1 MLSLSTDSRRR
12 LWVDRSKQYW
22 YRHRTLFWTLHS
34 LWALATGVVVI
45 VLARERYGFVPWV
58 VAFLVLIWAS
68 TLFFGRRAAKTV
80 PGDDPPS
87 SLGQELTSYAT
98 RVFYQET
105 LFFLLPFY
113 AYSTVVGSW
122 NVVFPAL
129 LAGLA
134 ILACLDLVFDRWLR
148 ESATFGLLF
157 FATVAF
163 GALNLLLPMALSFR
177 PSAATPLASV
187 VAVATA
193 VPLAARNRERG
204 LGAWLRL
211 VAGGAILLVVGIGFP
226 QLVPPAPLRLE
237 EATFA
242 AGVDRSTLE
251 PLGTVDRAASTDAL
265 RGEIAVIARVFA
277 PSKLPARVALDW
289 YRDGALLRSSR
300 EVRIIAH
307 AAGFRVWDI
316 LGAEGGI
323 FEPGDYRVILRTAD
337 GRVFG
342 DARIRLRREGAEG
355 TSPRR

>member
-1 MLSLSTDSRRR
+1 MSGNGTEPIDAGPLERVDR
-12 LWVDRSKQYW
+12 LWR
-22 YRHRTLFWTLHS
+22 RHGQTFWILHS
-34 LWALATGVVVI
+34 IWALATGLVVLW
-45 VLARERYGFVPWV
+45 LAHERYGFVPWV
-58 VAFLVLIWAS
+58 VGFLLLTWAS
-68 TLFFGRRAAKTV
+68 TLFFSHRRV
-80 PGDDPPS
+80 DDDDAS
-87 SLGQELTSYAT
+87 FRTRFRHGLVSYLT
-98 RVFYQET
+98 RVMYQET